1 MSFSG
6 ASKFAEKGAAM
17 LIRYELKKIFSKRA
31 NQAILLLLAVL
42 MIHTCASALRQ
53 VEWVDEQGN
62 WITGHAAAVKLQEA
76 GEGWS
81 GKLDQQL
88 LEKTVAELKR
98 RYNSIEIDDHSQESN
113 WLLRYQLQGVQEIG
127 DLLCLSFANDY
138 STFEEMIENLSPQEL
153 SRFYENRVEDRRAW
167 LYGDDTSW
175 GYYNYSEAEKKY
187 ILSRTEAMPTPME
200 IGYHEGWAQA
210 TGQLP
215 TLLKYGLVLLS
226 FVLAGVFSDEFTWKT
241 DAVYYN
247 SFHGRTK
254 ATAIKVGLGFAI
266 ILVFYWLCVGIYSL
280 IVFGSLGSG
289 GAEHILQSHPDNW
302 STWENMTFRQMYLL
316 SIGAGC
322 LGYLFIGFLVLWISA
337 KTKSPVLA
345 VLIPPLLLLLPGFLH
360 EFYSPT
366 MRRVIGILPDKLL
379 DIGEAIRYLYLYTI
393 GDRIMNAVPIVVTVY
408 PCLTILLISLCYREY
423 RRKQIA

>member
-1 MSFSG
+1 
-6 ASKFAEKGAAM
+6 M
-17 LIRYELKKIFSKRA
+17 LIHYELKKILTKRA
-31 NQAILLLLAVL
+31 NQVILLLLAVL
-42 MIHTCASALRQ
+42 MTYTCASALRQ

-76 GEGWS
+76 EEGWS

-175 GYYNYSEAEKKY
+175 GYYNYSDAEKAY

-200 IGYHEGWAQA
+200 IGYHEGWVQA

-226 FVLAGVFSDEFTWKT
+226 FVLAGGVLRRIHLENRRR
-241 DAVYYN
+241 VLQQLPRPRQG
-247 SFHGRTK
+247 HRRQ
-254 ATAIKVGLGFAI
+254 
-266 ILVFYWLCVGIYSL
+266 
-280 IVFGSLGSG
+280 G
-289 GAEHILQSHPDNW
+289 GAGFCDHSGVLLVVRGHLQPDRFW
-302 STWENMTFRQMYLL
+302 
-316 SIGAGC
+316 
-322 LGYLFIGFLVLWISA
+322 
-337 KTKSPVLA
+337 KSGKRRRRAYLA
-345 VLIPPLLLLLPGFLH
+345 VPSG
-360 EFYSPT
+360 
-366 MRRVIGILPDKLL
+366 
-379 DIGEAIRYLYLYTI
+379 
-393 GDRIMNAVPIVVTVY
+393 
-408 PCLTILLISLCYREY
+408 
-423 RRKQIA
+423 